1 MAFLTHRDLLHPPL
15 KRVQTLGQ
23 GRVGVDN
30 ILEKNESVPKFIL
43 EVGKDR
49 MGECFFQTVECSVLA
64 ILITKLLQFLILGD
78 PAWTVI
84 TLPTDNLLLNS
95 MIIGQA
101 ACLPL
106 EYLIYLEF
114 GDKGTSADL
123 LQTTFFIVLACHP
136 PWV

>member
-49 MGECFFQTVECSVLA
+49 MGECFFQTVP
-64 ILITKLLQFLILGD
+64 IKLVS
-78 PAWTVI
+78 P
-84 TLPTDNLLLNS
+84 
-95 MIIGQA
+95 QA
-101 ACLPL
+101 AQLSIYCLGNS
-106 EYLIYLEF
+106 I
-114 GDKGTSADL
+114 SSVA
-123 LQTTFFIVLACHP
+123 P
-136 PWV
+136 P